1 MKMTEL
7 MHKRKKKCK
16 WGRKKTG
23 RKGCKV
29 NPNRKRR
36 R

>member
-1 MKMTEL
+1 MNL
-7 MHKRKKKCK
+7 DDLLHRRKKKCK

-23 RKGCKV
+23 RKGCKK

-36 R
+36 K